1 VATSLVHSTQ
11 PKYES
16 RSPVLRCPPDLPSC
30 PFLAIVYSYS
40 YSYIHLLA
48 FIRRLHGVFPRRIFG
63 HSAFPA
69 STRDTPSYA
78 IYLVPALYTN
88 PGSLTDFRISPSL
101 LDPTFSRNKFNSP
114 CLSERASERVIPLQ
128 SRILLRPSRR
138 HNTAKVACNHLIQ
151 SSPRRRLLAST
162 AAHP

>member
-30 PFLAIVYSYS
+30 LFLAIVYSYS

-78 IYLVPALYTN
+78 IHLVPA
-88 PGSLTDFRISPSL
+88 SVVHQSR
-101 LDPTFSRNKFNSP
+101 FSYRFPNQPLPVRPNV
-114 CLSERASERVIPLQ
+114 LSQQVQLSVFERASERVIPLQ

-138 HNTAKVACNHLIQ
+138 RNTAKVARNHLIQ